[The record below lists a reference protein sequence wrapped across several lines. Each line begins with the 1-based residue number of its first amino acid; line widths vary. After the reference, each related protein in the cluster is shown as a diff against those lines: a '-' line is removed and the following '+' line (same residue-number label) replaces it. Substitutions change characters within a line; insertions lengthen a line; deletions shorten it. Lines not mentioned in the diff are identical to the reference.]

1 MKKRSLKIRKD
12 VQKEIDMARSASARY
27 GNFLVL

>member
-12 VQKEIDMARSASARY
+12 IQKEIDMARSASARY
-27 GNFLVL
+27 GNFLAL